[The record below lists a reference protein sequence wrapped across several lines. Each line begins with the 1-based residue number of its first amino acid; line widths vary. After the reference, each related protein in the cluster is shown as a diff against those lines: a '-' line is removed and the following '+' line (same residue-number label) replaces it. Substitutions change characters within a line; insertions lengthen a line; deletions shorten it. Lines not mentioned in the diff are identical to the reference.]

1 MLFFILKEL
10 LNDTEGETKMKKKL
24 LAVIFLLT
32 FALLLGG
39 TKAIKSET
47 SSETKLKDTLVI
59 AQKAEIKTLD
69 PQKSTDSVS
78 NKIIQLMFDRP

>member
-1 MLFFILKEL
+1 
-10 LNDTEGETKMKKKL
+10 MKKKL

-32 FALLLGG
+32 CALLLGG

-47 SSETKLKDTLVI
+47 SVETKLKDTLVI
-59 AQKAEIKTLD
+59 AQKSEIKTLD

-78 NKIIQLMFDRP
+78 NKIIQLMFDTLITMDKDLNLLPGLAV